1 MFSQELGAWF
11 PLLRSPDHEINRDRD
26 RMVGRS
32 RDLVR
37 NDGWGTGA
45 TYRIVDNAIGAQ
57 FRLVAKPDFLAL
69 AALDKAFD
77 AVWADEFAEVVEAG
91 WRMYADDPARY
102 CDATRSQTMVQMFHL
117 H

>member
-1 MFSQELGAWF
+1 VPFAYDSADVFSQELGAWF

-45 TYRIVDNAIGAQ
+45 TNRIVDNAIGAQ
-57 FRLVAKPDFLAL
+57 FRLVAKPRARR
-69 AALDKAFD
+69 ARQ
-77 AVWADEFAEVVEAG
+77 VVRCNLG
-91 WRMYADDPARY
+91 R
-102 CDATRSQTMVQMFHL
+102 
-117 H
+117 